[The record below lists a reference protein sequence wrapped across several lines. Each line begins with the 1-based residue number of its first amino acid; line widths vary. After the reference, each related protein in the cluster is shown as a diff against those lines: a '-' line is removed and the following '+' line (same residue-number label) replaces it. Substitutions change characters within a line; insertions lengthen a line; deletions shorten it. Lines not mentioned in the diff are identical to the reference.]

1 MSTKGV
7 LMQLDKKVKDEII
20 SKLKKEGAKSIA
32 FFGSYVRNDASPESD
47 LDILVEFSDDKT
59 LFDLAR
65 IEREL
70 SKKTKIEIDLVT
82 ENALSPLFKEKV
94 EREKEV
100 LV

>member
-1 MSTKGV
+1 
-7 LMQLDKKVKDEII
+7 MQLDERVKDKIV
-20 SKLKKEGAKSIA
+20 SKLKGEGANSIA
-32 FFGSYVRNDASPESD
+32 FFGSYVRNDDGPKSD

-70 SKKTKIEIDLVT
+70 SKKTKLEIDLVT
-82 ENALSPLFKEKV
+82 KNALNSPFKEEV

-100 LV
+100 VL